1 MSVRK
6 REGSSGTATRLVYDA
21 GLGLLAA
28 AEREVEGVEQPLEEL
43 DGVALVRDLE
53 LLLGAEH
60 HRLQHL
66 VRRDVRL
73 EVLRVP
79 QLPDQ
84 LAEPLEIEVSVY

>member
-1 MSVRK
+1 MRIS
-6 REGSSGTATRLVYDA
+6 ATRLVYDA

-28 AEREVEGVEQPLEEL
+28 AQREVERVEQPLEEL
-43 DGVALVRDLE
+43 DRVALVRDLE
-53 LLLGAEH
+53 LLLRAQH

-66 VRRDVRL
+66 VRAHMRL

-84 LAEPLEIEVSVY
+84 LAEPLSIEGELFKWQ